1 MTHKKTNLGRSL
13 KSLTTQLTRWMR
25 PGKKVQE
32 VTEVTDGTEVIAKA
46 MPAKEIKP
54 KPKVIRSRPTPKP
67 KAEPV
72 IKEKPIII
80 DVPVPVTAPKT
91 ETETEP
97 DVVEAKPEPV
107 SDGPAS
113 ALLQSF
119 PENKNLVG
127 QTEVMF
133 TLEDKKHA
141 LMIRT
146 DCMYLDAQKYIIT
159 ASGGALGGDV
169 ELDILECKRTN
180 DTLSLKIGAFGKD
193 VIIHLNSNEAA
204 AMFERLLKGKTSK
217 HTAERGQAIE
227 IARNNY

>member
-1 MTHKKTNLGRSL
+1 MTHTPKSPIGRSL

-25 PGKKVQE
+25 PGKKVKE
-32 VTEVTDGTEVIAKA
+32 VAEVTDVTEVVAEVKPIT
-46 MPAKEIKP
+46 EIKP

-67 KAEPV
+67 KAEPI
-72 IKEKPIII
+72 IKKEPIII
-80 DVPVPVTAPKT
+80 AEPEPEPTP
-91 ETETEP
+91 EPEP
-97 DVVEAKPEPV
+97 DHR
-107 SDGPAS
+107 SSISG
-113 ALLQSF
+113 LLQSF

-146 DCMYLDAQKYIIT
+146 DCMYLDAQKYVIT

-193 VIIHLNSNEAA
+193 VIIHLNSDEAA

>member
-1 MTHKKTNLGRSL
+1 MTKRNSPIGRSL

-25 PGKKVQE
+25 PRKKAQE

-54 KPKVIRSRPTPKP
+54 KPKVIRSRPAPKP
-67 KAEPV
+67 KAEPI

-80 DVPVPVTAPKT
+80 AAP
-91 ETETEP
+91 EPEPEP

-193 VIIHLNSNEAA
+193 VIIHLNSDEAA

-227 IARNNY
+227 ITRNNY